1 MSDLTNEE
9 LKKRMQE
16 LEVEN
21 KRLRN
26 PSTDKITVTE
36 EDYKG
41 HPTLRFEGKFMSFA
55 MGIAKLA
62 RIKSVWPEIE
72 NFLDKHS
79 EVASK
84 YLVVDD
90 EKI

>member
-1 MSDLTNEE
+1 MSDLTKDE
-9 LKKRMQE
+9 LQKRMQE
-16 LEVEN
+16 LEEEN

-26 PSTDKITVTE
+26 PSINNITVTE
-36 EDYKG
+36 VDYKG
-41 HPTLRFEGKFMSFA
+41 HPTLRFEGKFMSFGL
-55 MGIAKLA
+55 GIAKLA

-72 NFLDKHS
+72 NFLEKHT

-90 EKI
+90 DKI